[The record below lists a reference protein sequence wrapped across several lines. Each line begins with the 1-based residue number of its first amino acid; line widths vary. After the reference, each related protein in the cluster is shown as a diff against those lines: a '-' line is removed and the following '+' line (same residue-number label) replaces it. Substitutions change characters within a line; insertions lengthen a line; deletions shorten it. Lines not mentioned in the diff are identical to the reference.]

1 MCPET
6 DSCRCRG
13 SILVQAPRSAPD
25 RPYPPEGEPASP
37 GGAAGSGQTL
47 LLTLPHSLFQLKT
60 LRLGEQRKRQR
71 PPPVPRH
78 TQPGPSRHNPDTEL
92 SRPRRAHPL
101 RGGWEAR
108 GRCGPSQRPPA
119 PCPLPPPVSQRFL
132 FPTTWAAG
140 WRLARRVRRTASA
153 TRAATSCGSAWCW
166 PRSAGGR

>member
-13 SILVQAPRSAPD
+13 SILAQAPRSAPD
-25 RPYPPEGEPASP
+25 PYPPEGEPASL

-47 LLTLPHSLFQLKT
+47 SRTLPHSLFQLKT
-60 LRLGEQRKRQR
+60 RRLGEQSKSQR
-71 PPPVPRH
+71 PSPGPRH
-78 TQPGPSRHNPDTEL
+78 TQPGPSRHGPAAER
-92 SRPRRAHPL
+92 SRARRRHSI
-101 RGGWEAR
+101 GGGCEAR
-108 GRCGPSQRPPA
+108 GRCDPSQRPPA

-140 WRLARRVRRTASA
+140 WRAVRRVRRSASA
-153 TRAATSCGSAWCW
+153 TPGATSCGSAWCW